1 MGDVDPFSED
11 TEKEAEK
18 PTDTAKDGWTPD
30 VGKEGKAQSH
40 KAPGNAYQGGG
51 KPAGSA
57 GGTQSSN

>member
-1 MGDVDPFSED
+1 MGSAGPSSED
-11 TEKEAEK
+11 TEKKAEK
-18 PTDTAKDGWTPD
+18 RKDGGKGGWTPD
-30 VGKEGKAQSH
+30 VAKEGKEQSR

>member
-1 MGDVDPFSED
+1 MGYVGPSSED
-11 TEKEAEK
+11 SVKEEEKR
-18 PTDTAKDGWTPD
+18 TDTGKDGWTPD
-30 VGKEGKAQSH
+30 VGKEGKAHSR